1 MYNPQIGNMTNNIF
15 TWFLTRITVK
25 LCIYMYTYIYM
36 WINCQKNQWLK
47 YPLIFKKC
55 FILNKIQQLIIIT
68 FEVDYYFQNSYR
80 IILTISLFFG
90 VCFGKDYSVGDILLR
105 MMEMVRNS
113 SFLLGQGWQ
122 SNWLMTRLVWK
133 QNADRLAAAFF
144 SEKKFKSFAYHSSN
158 NSCTSNFLV
167 SLTKSCHFGKK

>member
-1 MYNPQIGNMTNNIF
+1 
-15 TWFLTRITVK
+15 
-25 LCIYMYTYIYM
+25 M

-55 FILNKIQQLIIIT
+55 FMLNKIQQLIIVT
-68 FEVDYYFQNSYR
+68 FEVDYYFQKSYR

-90 VCFGKDYSVGDILLR
+90 VCFGKDYSVGAILLR
-105 MMEMVRNS
+105 MMEMVRN

-133 QNADRLAAAFF
+133 QNADGLAAAFF

-158 NSCTSNFLV
+158 NFCTSNFLV
-167 SLTKSCHFGKK
+167 SLTKSYHFGKK